1 MRLREITIC
10 VLCVLAAVGL
20 LFVGSQRL
28 DKINAQRSEMKL
40 VINEPLENA
49 PPSLAFAT
57 VAMGAFR
64 GLIVDILWIR
74 ADQLKE
80 DGKFFD
86 AKQLAEW
93 ITLLQPRFAAVWDF
107 HAWNMAYNISVA
119 IPASRPQERWQWV
132 KNGYELLRDKGIE
145 KNPRNLEL
153 YRQLAM
159 IFQHKIGNVMDDCH
173 KYYKLQLYHA
183 MKPMLGPGTQD
194 YYIKLSETPENIE
207 QVLSQPDI
215 AKFVGELAA
224 TDADFAKPQELVNN
238 YLTLRQQPAK
248 FSEKTFGV
256 IDKYRG
262 TDTLEKFDL
271 FAKAYYLRTV
281 WKLEPRLMVMLN
293 EKYGPIDIKDPNKI
307 LPLDWTL
314 PDVHAMYWA
323 ALGLQKVDKKYS
335 FEKLNTDR
343 IIFHSIQNIYTR
355 GKMIIYTSRAPANDD
370 PCSITEQENVFLFPD
385 LRMFDRY
392 DQVLR
397 ALMKE
402 YSETGGDPEMLTVPH
417 RNFMK
422 RAVLLFY
429 QAGHMDKALKIYN
442 TLRKEYPK
450 DSDIQVSLTEY
461 ARTRL
466 LNELQGIG
474 MSDAT
479 EIVTLMLHE
488 AYYRYAVGDD
498 DEAFGRE
505 KMCKEVYDAY
515 QKEVIRQ
522 GGASDRAAL
531 PDFNIMRYIGLSSF
545 LNDARYPDD
554 LKQSLMN
561 RIHIERPDLYEK
573 LKQQESTI
581 IQQMQQ
587 QQQEDQQ
594 PSEQQAQPQGEQK

>member
-1 MRLREITIC
+1 
-10 VLCVLAAVGL
+10 
-20 LFVGSQRL
+20 
-28 DKINAQRSEMKL
+28 
-40 VINEPLENA
+40 
-49 PPSLAFAT
+49 
-57 VAMGAFR
+57 
-64 GLIVDILWIR
+64 
-74 ADQLKE
+74 
-80 DGKFFD
+80 
-86 AKQLAEW
+86 
-93 ITLLQPRFAAVWDF
+93 
-107 HAWNMAYNISVA
+107 
-119 IPASRPQERWQWV
+119 
-132 KNGYELLRDKGIE
+132 
-145 KNPRNLEL
+145 LEL
-153 YRQLAM
+153 YRQLAL

-173 KYYKLQLYHA
+173 KYYKLQIYHA
-183 MKPMLGPGTQD
+183 MKPLLGPGTQD

-224 TDADFAKPQELVNN
+224 TDADFARPQELVNN

-248 FSEKTFGV
+248 FPEKTFEV
-256 IDKYRG
+256 IDKYRK
-262 TDTLEKFDL
+262 TETLEKFDL
-271 FAKAYYLRTV
+271 FAKAYYLRNV

-293 EKYGPIDIKDPNKI
+293 EKYGPVDIKDSNNI

-323 ALGLQKVDKKYS
+323 ALGLQKADKKYS

-343 IIFHSIQNIYTR
+343 IIFQSIQSLYTR
-355 GKMIIYTSRAPANDD
+355 GKMIIYTSRVSANND
-370 PCSITEQENVFLFPD
+370 PCNIAEQENVFLFPD

-402 YSETGGDPEMLTVPH
+402 YPEIGGDPNMLTVAH
-417 RNFMK
+417 RNMLK

-429 QAGHMDKALKIYN
+429 QAGHINKALQIYN
-442 TLRKEYPK
+442 TLRKEYPT
-450 DSDIQVSLTEY
+450 DWEIQVSLTEY

-466 LNELQGIG
+466 LKELQGIG
-474 MSDAT
+474 MGDAT

-505 KMCKEVYDAY
+505 KMAKEVYDAY
-515 QKEVIRQ
+515 QKEASSQV
-522 GGASDRAAL
+522 GASDRAIL

-545 LNDARYPDD
+545 INDARYPDD

-594 PSEQQAQPQGEQK
+594 QDEQQQGQQQ

>member
-1 MRLREITIC
+1 MRLREIIIC
-10 VLCVLAAVGL
+10 VLCVLAAAGL
-20 LFVGSQRL
+20 LFIGSQRL
-28 DKINAQRSEMKL
+28 DRINPQRSEMKL
-40 VINEPLENA
+40 VINEQLENA

-107 HAWNMAYNISVA
+107 HAWNMAYNISAA

-132 KNGYELLRDKGIE
+132 KNGYELIRDKGIE

-153 YRQLAM
+153 YRQLAL

-194 YYIKLSETPENIE
+194 YYIKLSQAPENIE

-248 FSEKTFGV
+248 FPEKTFEV
-256 IDKYRG
+256 INKYRK
-262 TDTLEKFDL
+262 TETLEKFDL

-293 EKYGPIDIKDPNKI
+293 EKYGPIDIKDPNKVS
-307 LPLDWTL
+307 PLDWTL

-323 ALGLQKVDKKYS
+323 ALGLQKVDKKYT

-343 IIFHSIQNIYTR
+343 IVFHSIQDLYTR
-355 GKMIIYTSRAPANDD
+355 GKMIIYTSRAPASDD
-370 PCSITEQENVFLFPD
+370 PCSNTEQESVFLFPD

-402 YSETGGDPEMLTVPH
+402 YSETGGDPNMLTVAH
-417 RNFMK
+417 KNFMK

-429 QAGHMDKALKIYN
+429 QAGHIDKALKIYN
-442 TLRKEYPK
+442 TLRKEYP
-450 DSDIQVSLTEY
+450 DSEVQVSLTEY

-466 LNELQGIG
+466 LHELQGIG
-474 MSDAT
+474 MGDAT
-479 EIVTLMLHE
+479 QIVTLMLHE

-505 KMCKEVYDAY
+505 KMAKEVYDSY
-515 QKEVIRQ
+515 QKSADSE
-522 GGASDRAAL
+522 ASDRAAL

-545 LNDARYPDD
+545 LNDVRYPND

-561 RIHIERPDLYEK
+561 RIRIERPDLYKK
-573 LKQQESTI
+573 LEEQESTI

-587 QQQEDQQ
+587 QQSQQQDEQQ